1 MADHQFEVFTRHA
14 AALISRRGS
23 LAVLGATA
31 MATAAPWDPAVEARK
46 NKNGKKRKRKC
57 KRKDANQPERLPTC
71 EEHCFPDF
79 PLCFTRTS
87 GPPLC
92 ANGAFTDGDVL
103 CDTDQQCLGDPDK
116 PYCLVSVTTRETGTT
131 DRFTT
136 CEPYT
141 AGCCISVI
149 T

>member
-1 MADHQFEVFTRHA
+1 MDTSRSASLMHA
-14 AALISRRGS
+14 PARAHSRRGA
-23 LAVLGATA
+23 LVRAGAALLGI
-31 MATAAPWDPAVEARK
+31 TAAPDLGHA
-46 NKNGKKRKRKC
+46 KKRKRKC
-57 KRKDANQPERLPTC
+57 KRKDTNQPERVPTC
-71 EEHCFPDF
+71 EELCFPDF
-79 PLCFTRTS
+79 PLCYTRPS

-92 ANGAFTDGDVL
+92 ANGAFEDGDVP
-103 CDTDQQCLGDPDK
+103 CDTDQQCLGDPAK
-116 PYCLVSVTTRETGTT
+116 PYCLVSATTRETGTT